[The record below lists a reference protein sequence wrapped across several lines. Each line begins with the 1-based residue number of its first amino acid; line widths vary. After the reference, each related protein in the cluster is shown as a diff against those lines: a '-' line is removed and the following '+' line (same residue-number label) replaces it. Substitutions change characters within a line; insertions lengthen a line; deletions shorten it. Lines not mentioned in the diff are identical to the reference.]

1 VVGIYELEIINFD
14 LTKKYSRMK
23 NLSFKKALPLTAIIL
38 LIILQISC
46 ETKSEAQK
54 IVDQSIAA
62 HGGQLF
68 EKAKISFE
76 FRNRSYQVFK
86 SPNRFEYVREF
97 TDSTGMVKDI
107 LNNEGFQRTI
117 NGERVQLNEERTGA
131 FSRSVNSVA
140 YFAFLPYGLN
150 DPAVFKTYLGE
161 DEIDG
166 KTYHLVKV
174 TFSEDGGGEDFDDIF
189 LYWFDKETFL
199 IEYLAYS
206 YHTDGGGVRFR
217 KAVRQHEVEGL
228 ILLDYENYM
237 PEEKNTPVEEMGNL
251 YKEGKLKLLSEILL
265 ENIKVELIK

>member
-1 VVGIYELEIINFD
+1 
-14 LTKKYSRMK
+14 MK
-23 NLSFKKALPLTAIIL
+23 NLFFKKKLPFTVVIFLAIL
-38 LIILQISC
+38 GVSC
-46 ETKSEAQK
+46 DSNSEAQK

-68 EKAKISFE
+68 EKSKISFE
-76 FRNRSYQVFK
+76 FRNRSYQVIK
-86 SPNRFEYVREF
+86 SPNRFEYVREYS
-97 TDSTGMVKDI
+97 DSTGLVKDI

-117 NGERVQLNEERTGA
+117 NGNPVELTEEREGA

-150 DPAVFKTYLGE
+150 DPAVYKSYLGE
-161 DEIDG
+161 DIIAG

-199 IEYLAYS
+199 IDYLAYS

-217 KAVRQHEVEGL
+217 KAIEKHEVKGL
-228 ILLDYENYM
+228 VFQDYENYK
-237 PEEKNTPVEEMGNL
+237 PKDKNTPVEKMGDL
-251 YKEGKLKLLSEILL
+251 FKEGKLELLSEILL
-265 ENIKVELIK
+265 ENIKVQIIE

>member
-1 VVGIYELEIINFD
+1 
-14 LTKKYSRMK
+14 MK
-23 NLSFKKALPLTAIIL
+23 NLSILKLLPYAALVFL
-38 LIILQISC
+38 LMLQSC

-68 EKAKISFE
+68 EKAKITFD
-76 FRNRSYQVFK
+76 FRDRNYQIFK
-86 SPNRFEYVREF
+86 SPNSFEYIREF
-97 TDSTGMVKDI
+97 TDSTGQVRDV

-117 NGERVQLNEERTGA
+117 NGEPVQLTEERTGA

-199 IEYLAYS
+199 IDYLAYS

-217 KAVRQHEVEGL
+217 KAIQQHSVNGL
-228 ILLDYENYM
+228 IFKDYENYK
-237 PEEKNTPVEEMGNL
+237 PENKNTPVDQMGNL
-251 YKEGKLKLLSEILL
+251 YKEGKLELLSEILL
-265 ENIKVELIK
+265 ENIQVELLK

>member
-1 VVGIYELEIINFD
+1 
-14 LTKKYSRMK
+14 MK
-23 NLSFKKALPLTAIIL
+23 NLSILKLLPYAGFVVL
-38 LIILQISC
+38 LILHLSC
-46 ETKSEAQK
+46 ESKSEAQK
-54 IVDQSIAA
+54 IVDQAIAA

-68 EKAKISFE
+68 ENAKISFD
-76 FRNRSYQVFK
+76 FRDRNYQIFK
-86 SPNRFEYVREF
+86 SPNSFEYIREF
-97 TDSTGMVKDI
+97 TDSTGQVRDV
-107 LNNEGFQRTI
+107 LNNEGFQRTV

-150 DPAVFKTYLGE
+150 DPAVFKSYLGE

-166 KTYHLVKV
+166 KSYHLVKV

>member
-1 VVGIYELEIINFD
+1 
-14 LTKKYSRMK
+14 MK
-23 NLSFKKALPLTAIIL
+23 NLSILKLLPYAVVVFLFM
-38 LIILQISC
+38 LQSC

-54 IVDQSIAA
+54 IVDQAIAA
-62 HGGQLF
+62 HGGELF
-68 EKAKISFE
+68 EKARISFD
-76 FRNRSYQVFK
+76 FRDRSYQIFK
-86 SPNRFEYVREF
+86 SPNSFEYIREF
-97 TDSTGMVKDI
+97 TDSTGQVRDV

-117 NGERVQLNEERTGA
+117 NGEKVQLTEERTGA

-199 IEYLAYS
+199 IDYLAYS

-217 KAVRQHEVEGL
+217 KAIQQHNVNGL
-228 ILLDYENYM
+228 IFKDYENYK
-237 PEEKNTPVEEMGNL
+237 PEDKNTPVDQMGNL
-251 YKEGKLKLLSEILL
+251 YKEGKLELLSEILL
-265 ENIKVELIK
+265 ENIEVELIK

>member
-1 VVGIYELEIINFD
+1 LKSLINPQDMRNIIYLF
-14 LTKKYSRMK
+14 LAFSV
-23 NLSFKKALPLTAIIL
+23 LS
-38 LIILQISC
+38 SC
-46 ETKSEAQK
+46 EPKSEAQK
-54 IVDQSIAA
+54 IVDQSIKA
-62 HGGQLF
+62 HGGKLF
-68 EKAKISFE
+68 ENAKISFD
-76 FRNRSYQVFK
+76 FRDRNYQIFK

-117 NGERVQLNEERTGA
+117 NGELVQLNEERIGA

-150 DPAVFKTYLGE
+150 DPAVYKTYLGE

-199 IEYLAYS
+199 IDYLAYS

-217 KAVRQHEVEGL
+217 KAIQQHNINGL
-228 ILLDYENYM
+228 IFKDYENYK
-237 PEEKNTPVEEMGNL
+237 PEDKNTSVDQMGNL
-251 YKEGKLKLLSEILL
+251 YKEGKLELLSEILL